1 MPHPKDVGDHATL
14 AVALALHATG
24 RRVLLPFGENV
35 RYDLAIDGGGAIERV
50 QCKSAVLHDGV
61 VWFRTTSAYGHHR
74 SPRQLRRGYVGEIDY
89 FGVFCPATAGVY
101 LVPVGDVPSRSEAAL
116 RTAPP
121 RNGQRRRIR
130 FAAPYLVTEVRL
142 GT

>member
-1 MPHPKDVGDHATL
+1 MPHPKDVGDRATL

-35 RYDLAIDGGGAIERV
+35 RYDLAIDGGGVIERV

-74 SPRQLRRGYVGEIDY
+74 SP
-89 FGVFCPATAGVY
+89 
-101 LVPVGDVPSRSEAAL
+101 
-116 RTAPP
+116 
-121 RNGQRRRIR
+121 
-130 FAAPYLVTEVRL
+130 
-142 GT
+142 